1 MCLTGH
7 FWKSINI
14 PPSQQELLKCLH
26 TRTHTHTNTHTQAL
40 QYITNLELQ
49 VFGGSGDELRVF
61 KGVVLCYV
69 VLTIP
74 V

>member
-1 MCLTGH
+1 MPT
-7 FWKSINI
+7 
-14 PPSQQELLKCLH
+14 H
-26 TRTHTHTNTHTQAL
+26 THSHTHTNTHTQAL

-61 KGVVLCYV
+61 KGAVLCYV